1 MIRIIGLLNN
11 KWIAF
16 NNWNDKIFETDN
28 YREFRL
34 FCRSEGL
41 ELPDRKDIKGMPCD
55 GHYFQKGG
63 WTKVI
68 KRPEF

>member
-55 GHYFQKGG
+55 EK
-63 WTKVI
+63 
-68 KRPEF
+68 